1 MRTLLAA
8 LTAAADSAQAAHE
21 DDGVAA
27 QVLALLEKHPPLLI
41 TVLVIASVLFL
52 VWVKQVVFGDR
63 EGDLFG
69 WFTFGKKKADAAA
82 PPTVVTTVNVTTSGP
97 PAPPPPAAVV
107 PPGTSLYSERAR
119 ELFEW
124 LKSRQKYRTL
134 SLHWTLEIDSSF
146 GVTVIIKRELA
157 AVTHPLVALCSERRS
172 TDTPLANF
180 ADLRLRV
187 HDGAGTELVWI
198 PTRDVDY
205 EKHYIAFLREPLLP
219 DGGTATIVMQ
229 STWPNAAGKLRT
241 IGLSDF
247 QSFKLPEA
255 AVGTIPN
262 AGLEIKLPTTAGS
275 FKVTCQ
281 DPLFDVDFPD
291 ATGNSAK
298 RLELSG
304 SQPGRE
310 IRLTIRRLN

>member
-1 MRTLLAA
+1 MRTLLEA
-8 LTAAADSAQAAHE
+8 LAAAPDSAKAHE
-21 DDGVAA
+21 DNGVA
-27 QVLALLEKHPPLLI
+27 VEILKYLEQHPPFLI
-41 TVLVIASVLFL
+41 TALVIATVLFL

-69 WFTFGKKKADAAA
+69 WFTFGKKKGDAPAPAA
-82 PPTVVTTVNVTTSGP
+82 SVVTTVNVTTSAAA
-97 PAPPPPAAVV
+97 APPPPAAP
-107 PPGTSLYSERAR
+107 PPGTTMYSERAR

-124 LKSRQKYRTL
+124 LKSRQRYRTL

-146 GVTVIIKRELA
+146 GVTVVIKREIA
-157 AVTHPLVALCSERRS
+157 AETHPLVALCSARSS

-187 HDGAGTELVWI
+187 HDGAGKDLVWI

-205 EKHYIAFLREPLLP
+205 EKHYIAFLHEPLLP
-219 DGGTATIVMQ
+219 NVGTATIVMQ

-241 IGLSDF
+241 VGLSDF

-262 AGLEIKLPTTAGS
+262 AGLEIRLPTGAGS